1 MKVTVLKPCG
11 YCSGVERAIKLAL
24 ETKKNNL
31 NKNVVVL
38 GMLVH
43 NQDTLNMLKNND
55 ITTIFDGVSSLEE
68 LARTVK
74 KSVVILTA
82 HGHDKKIEEILKN
95 NGNEI
100 VDATCPFVQNSLKEI
115 REQLKIGKTI
125 LYIGVNNHPEALA
138 ALSID
143 KNVVLVDKSNP
154 IIPENLKSVA
164 VISQTTL
171 SDEEVKPIIN
181 KIKSIYGNA
190 FIIEGICHAS
200 SERQNAL
207 KTINEEFD
215 AILVVGGENSN
226 NSKTLFNLAKTLYPN
241 KVIKLIQ
248 NASQIKEKDLSG
260 LNHIVI
266 SSGASTPKEIIEEI
280 KAKLLD

>member
-1 MKVTVLKPCG
+1 MDRRKNYFIGLDTETCNG
-11 YCSGVERAIKLAL
+11 IMNGDKLDLA
-24 ETKKNNL
+24 
-31 NKNVVVL
+31 
-38 GMLVH
+38 
-43 NQDTLNMLKNND
+43 
-55 ITTIFDGVSSLEE
+55 SSLVYDIGWAIVDKKGNVYATRSYVVDEIFLGCFDYMKSAYYCAKIPNYIRE
-68 LARTVK
+68 LAEGTR
-74 KSVVILTA
+74 
-82 HGHDKKIEEILKN
+82 KI
-95 NGNEI
+95 
-100 VDATCPFVQNSLKEI
+100 ATIYEI
-115 REQLKIGKTI
+115 REQLKLGKTI

-143 KNVVLVDKSNP
+143 KNVILVDKSNP
-154 IIPENLKSVA
+154 IIPEKLKSVA

-171 SDEEVKPIIN
+171 SDEEVEPIIN
-181 KIKSIYGNA
+181 KIKSIYSDA

-215 AILVVGGENSN
+215 AIFVVGGENSN

-248 NASQIKEKDLSG
+248 NASQIKEKDLLG

-280 KAKLLD
+280 KAKLLN